1 MSPAYRY
8 FKTLYRIIESL
19 LIRLLLQPLKLLP
32 VKKNRVLFTAFMEK
46 QYACNPKY
54 ISRELKR
61 RYGDKVE
68 ILWSFRHPERFP
80 DLEKEEGVKVI
91 GSSNFRYYVYALTS
105 RVIVTN
111 TLFKPTLPRRR
122 GTLIINTWHGGG
134 SYKKIQQKFFD
145 KIRRAGIKLYMSSSR
160 AFTNETIRGSL
171 NFKGEVM
178 EVGMPRNDILL
189 NPPSQ
194 EKIDEIRAK
203 IGLKPGQKLCLYA
216 PTWQKDWV
224 VHYNMPDYEQT
235 VKALSERFG
244 GEWVM
249 GYRSHHVT
257 MYLDQTKAAEGA
269 LDLTLY
275 PDMQELLLV
284 CGCLITDYSSCIW
297 DASLTFTPT
306 FLYCTDLKEY
316 LKKYEFYSDI
326 HTWPYP
332 LAENMDE
339 LKANIAAFDQAAYEA
354 ACRAHHEKLG
364 SCETGHATEAVCDR
378 IAEVMGIH

>member
-61 RYGDKVE
+61 LYGDKVE

-91 GSSNFRYYVYALTS
+91 GSSNFKYYVYALTS

-257 MYLDQTKAAEGA
+257 MYLDQIKVQLGRTDFELKISKIAQIYPYLEGRNG
-269 LDLTLY
+269 TIN
-275 PDMQELLLV
+275 M
-284 CGCLITDYSSCIW
+284 TNYSSSDENII
-297 DASLTFTPT
+297 
-306 FLYCTDLKEY
+306 LK
-316 LKKYEFYSDI
+316 
-326 HTWPYP
+326 
-332 LAENMDE
+332 
-339 LKANIAAFDQAAYEA
+339 
-354 ACRAHHEKLG
+354 
-364 SCETGHATEAVCDR
+364 
-378 IAEVMGIH
+378 